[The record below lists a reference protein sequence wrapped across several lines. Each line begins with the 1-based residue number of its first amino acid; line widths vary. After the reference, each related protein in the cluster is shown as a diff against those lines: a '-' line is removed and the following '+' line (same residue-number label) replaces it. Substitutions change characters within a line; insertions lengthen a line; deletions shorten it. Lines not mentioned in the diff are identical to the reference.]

1 MRGFTLTPRTPST
14 ASMALARNSASSI
27 ERRLPL
33 RQRMRP
39 WQTVCMEYDRVGL
52 VPPANMPRFRTAE
65 DAEIWMCLDSR
76 YNHRLRETTFGWQQ
90 AV

>member
-1 MRGFTLTPRTPST
+1 MSKMMNMNTIRTI
-14 ASMALARNSASSI
+14 NSA
-27 ERRLPL
+27 RLFAAGGKKEAPE
-33 RQRMRP
+33 MRP

-76 YNHRLRETTFGWQQ
+76 RCNERPHCDAAVDSGFG
-90 AV
+90 